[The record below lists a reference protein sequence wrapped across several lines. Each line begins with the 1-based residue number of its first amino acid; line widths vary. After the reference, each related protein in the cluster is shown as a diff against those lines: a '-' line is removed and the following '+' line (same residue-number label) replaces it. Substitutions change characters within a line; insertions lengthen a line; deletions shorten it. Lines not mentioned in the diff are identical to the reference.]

1 MSEAIS
7 LQKTFGET
15 IEKLGAKYKNL
26 IVLDSDLSSNLH
38 TLKFAK
44 LYPDRHF
51 TLAGAENT
59 MIHLA
64 SGMMA
69 RGKIVVCCGKSVK
82 IVNHSFQS
90 LKAAVDL
97 PNLNIKI
104 IGLNSGLSNAEEGP
118 AMCSVEDLS
127 LIRSLPN
134 FRILS
139 PADAVETRQMIEY
152 MITEY
157 GPFYLR
163 LPANP
168 LPNLFDQNELYN
180 PEICRTVHDSGNQ
193 VLIFATGSSV
203 HQAMGAASK
212 LESRGIS
219 SKVISIS
226 SITSVCQDKLKDSIQ
241 NSDLIVTVEDHIL
254 NGGLGSSIIE
264 ILNQEMPKK
273 VLRMGV
279 TLPGESGKFE
289 ELLAKN
295 QIDAQGIYEQIK
307 DKWLEI

>member
-1 MSEAIS
+1 MSEAVS
-7 LQKTFGET
+7 LQKVFGET
-15 IEKLGAKYKNL
+15 IEKLGGKYKNL
-26 IVLDSDLSSNLH
+26 LVLDSEFSSNMP

-51 TLAGAENT
+51 TVGGQENT
-59 MIHLA
+59 LINMA

-82 IVNHSFQS
+82 MINQSFQN

-97 PNLNIKI
+97 PNFNIKI
-104 IGLNSGLSNAEEGP
+104 VGFNSGLSNAEEGP
-118 AMCSVEDLS
+118 ALCSLEDIS

-139 PADAVETRQMIEY
+139 PADEIETRQMIEY

-168 LPNLFDQNELYN
+168 LPPLFDQNYQYN
-180 PEICRTVHDSGNQ
+180 PETCLPVHDNGNQ
-193 VLIFATGSSV
+193 VMIFATGSSV
-203 HQAMGAASK
+203 HQALGAASK

-219 SKVISIS
+219 SKVINVS
-226 SITSVCQDKLKDSIQ
+226 SLTSVCRDKLRESAQ

-254 NGGLGSSIIE
+254 NGGLGSAIIE
-264 ILNQEMPKK
+264 MLNQESPKK
-273 VLRMGV
+273 VLRLGV

-307 DKWLEI
+307 EKWLEI

>member
-1 MSEAIS
+1 MSEALS
-7 LQKTFGET
+7 LQKIFGET
-15 IEKLGAKYKNL
+15 IEKLGGKYKNL
-26 IVLDSDLSSNLH
+26 VVLDSDLSSNMY

-51 TLAGAENT
+51 TVAGAENT
-59 MIHLA
+59 LINMA
-64 SGMMA
+64 SGMIT
-69 RGKIVVCCGKSVK
+69 RGKIVVCCGKSVNM
-82 IVNHSFQS
+82 VNKAFQN

-118 AMCSVEDLS
+118 AMCSLEDLS

-139 PADAVETRQMIEY
+139 PADALETRQMIEY

-168 LPNLFDQNELYN
+168 LPNLLDQDYQYN
-180 PEICRTVHDSGNQ
+180 PENCRLLHDSGNQ
-193 VLIFATGSSV
+193 VMIFATGSSV
-203 HQAMGAASK
+203 HQALGAASK

-219 SKVISIS
+219 SKVISVSSIS
-226 SITSVCQDKLKDSIQ
+226 SVCKDKLKESAQ

-279 TLPGESGKFE
+279 ILPGESGKLE
-289 ELLAKN
+289 ELLIKN